1 MYSKLCNRSSKIP
14 IGTGTIGDTIERKLK
29 LDLVSAVRVS
39 RVLES
44 KGPIP
49 KHGTTLK
56 RNSPH
61 KFTCLISGKK
71 KVLIYGN
78 FPSEYSANILE
89 LISSE
94 WGIEISN
101 DFEIVN
107 AVFKG
112 KIRSF
117 CDNPVEIRLEKLCH
131 FLSDCSFEPEQF
143 AGAIIQ
149 FSHNSKATLLL
160 YASGSII
167 ITGINRLDFAAGDE
181 NDEFTDLCNEI
192 LMDKSLY
199 KIVQ

>member
-1 MYSKLCNRSSKIP
+1 LYSKYCNRSSKID
-14 IGTGTIGDTIERKLK
+14 IDTVTTGDTIGSKLK

-44 KGPIP
+44 KRPIP

-61 KFTCLISGKK
+61 KFTCLMSGKK

-94 WGIEISN
+94 WGIKISN
-101 DFEIVN
+101 DFEIAN

-112 KIRSF
+112 EIRSF
-117 CDNPVEIRLEKLCH
+117 CGNPVQIRLEKLSH
-131 FLSDCSFEPEQF
+131 FLLDCSFEPEQF
-143 AGAIIQ
+143 PGAIIR
-149 FSHNSKATLLL
+149 FSHNSKATLNM

-181 NDEFTDLCNEI
+181 YDELTDLCNEI